1 MPDFVDVVGI
11 RYSQFDLACSFAHN
25 KRRKP
30 RNWITGTVPLIHFLR
45 KFRHKTKQFGNKKE
59 ISEIFHKKILLIVW
73 NEEFGDYFL
82 LLVKIHHLAK
92 LIEWHSAILE

>member
-1 MPDFVDVVGI
+1 MMPDFVDVVGI

-25 KRRKP
+25 KR
-30 RNWITGTVPLIHFLR
+30 
-45 KFRHKTKQFGNKKE
+45 TKQFGNKKE